1 MEEQEQQ
8 QEQELEVRV
17 LAAKLPCLVAV
28 ANADD
33 KANKRPMKRSSSSNS
48 SLNQIAM
55 KK

>member
-1 MEEQEQQ
+1 MLE
-8 QEQELEVRV
+8 QEQELELDVRV
-17 LAAKLPCLVAV
+17 LAAKLPCLVAVAV

-33 KANKRPMKRSSSSNS
+33 KANKRPMKRSSNS